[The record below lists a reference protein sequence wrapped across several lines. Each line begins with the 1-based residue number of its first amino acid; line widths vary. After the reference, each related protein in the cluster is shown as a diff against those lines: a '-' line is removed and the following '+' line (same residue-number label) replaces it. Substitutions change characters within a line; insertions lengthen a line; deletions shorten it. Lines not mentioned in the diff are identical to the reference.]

1 MKTNTRSYRPELNK
15 ADTMREF
22 NQAIGNAEFC
32 YMCGDS
38 DGMQFWRGI
47 ASQYQDDITYYVFKE
62 LNKKSRYK
70 NQK

>member
-1 MKTNTRSYRPELNK
+1 MVAGTGSNRPELNR
-15 ADTMREF
+15 ADTLREY

-47 ASQYQDDITYYVFKE
+47 ASQYQDDIAYYVFKE
-62 LNKKSRYK
+62 LNKKSRNK
-70 NQK
+70 KQK

>member
-22 NQAIGNAEFC
+22 NQAIGNAKFF

-62 LNKKSRYK
+62 LNKKSRIK
-70 NQK
+70 NKR

>member
-1 MKTNTRSYRPELNK
+1 MRASSGSNRPELNR
-15 ADTMREF
+15 ADTLREY

-47 ASQYQDDITYYVFKE
+47 ASQYQDDITYFVFKE
-62 LNKKSRYK
+62 LNKKSRK
-70 NQK
+70 RN